1 MQNTKIILKKVMDL
15 IYFRGLFGGGS
26 DPHFI
31 KASRWEQFKVGTVYH
46 GGKSNKMGIKYNKI
60 NHP

>member
-1 MQNTKIILKKVMDL
+1 MDL